1 MLNREHLRYTFRSGK
16 FHCRFVDVS
25 DENNL
30 RLASALMTV
39 YADGLHRRRCELAEM
54 SHALVSAAADRKFAS
69 GLEKLVLDM
78 AEFASAEGDTDYPA
92 LRRELFSKSGR
103 IMGTGEDF
111 SETEYRR
118 RVAGPPA
125 DIYGDLPDF
134 ELLTAFRELEP
145 GELLCRYNTALVQG
159 LLMNTS
165 QLTVALP
172 GAETAELRKLVK
184 FMKFFRLLAEIAA
197 PRPGEILLQV
207 SGPFALL
214 ENSRKYALQLA
225 SFFPAVLKMKHFR
238 LEAEI
243 RLPDRTG
250 KLILSEKDNLVSH
263 YRELA
268 AYVPEE
274 IRIFHRVFRE
284 RCSEWTIVGETPFI
298 NTGGEI
304 CFPDLSF
311 RRTDGRICHLELFHR
326 WHRGA
331 LPRRLAFL
339 DEHPQTPLI
348 LGVDRAAVTEEGFE
362 ELRTAH
368 PAAAERLFRFRDFPA
383 VETLVRTLGK
393 AAKVLPDDMHQPTQG
408 VLP

>member
-134 ELLTAFRELEP
+134 EHLTAFRELEP

>member
-30 RLASALMTV
+30 RLASALLTV
-39 YADGLHRRRCELAEM
+39 YADGLRRRRCELAEM
-54 SHALVSAAADRKFAS
+54 SRALVNAASDRKFAS

-78 AEFASAEGDTDYPA
+78 AEFTSAEEDTDYPA
-92 LRRELFSKSGR
+92 LRRELFLDSGR
-103 IMGTGEDF
+103 IMGAREDF
-111 SETEYRR
+111 SEEEYRR
-118 RVAGPPA
+118 RVGGHAG

-134 ELLTAFRELEP
+134 ELLAAFRELDP
-145 GELLCRYNTALVQG
+145 KELVCRYNTALVQG
-159 LLMNTS
+159 LLMNTA
-165 QLTVALP
+165 QLTIDLP

-184 FMKFFRLLAEIAA
+184 FMKFFRLLAEISA
-197 PRPGEILLQV
+197 PRPGEIRLQV

-225 SFFPAVLKMKHFR
+225 SFFPAVLKMKRFR
-238 LEAEI
+238 LAAEI
-243 RLPDRTG
+243 RLPGRTG
-250 KLILSEKDNLVSH
+250 KLELSEKDNLVSH

-284 RCSEWTIVGETPFI
+284 RCSDWTIVGETPFI
-298 NTGGEI
+298 NTSGEI

-311 RRTDGRICHLELFHR
+311 RRTDGKVCHLELFHR

-339 DEHPQTPLI
+339 DGHPQTPLI
-348 LGVDRAAVTEEGFE
+348 IGVDRAAVADEEFE
-362 ELRTAH
+362 ELRAAF

-383 VETLVRTLGK
+383 VDTLVRTLGK
-393 AAKVLPDDMHQPTQG
+393 AAGTCPDTGNQSTQG

>member
-78 AEFASAEGDTDYPA
+78 AEFANAEGNTDYPA
-92 LRRELFSKSGR
+92 LRRELFSKSGK

-145 GELLCRYNTALVQG
+145 GELPRRYNTALVQG

-165 QLTVALP
+165 QLTIALP

-243 RLPDRTG
+243 RLPGRTG

-339 DEHPQTPLI
+339 DEHPRTPLI

-383 VETLVRTLGK
+383 VETLVRTLDK
-393 AAKVLPDDMHQPTQG
+393 AAETLPDNTHQPTQG

>member
-1 MLNREHLRYTFRSGK
+1 MLNREHLRYTFRSGR

-39 YADGLHRRRCELAEM
+39 YAGGLRRRRCELAEM
-54 SHALVSAAADRKFAS
+54 SHALVSAAADRKFAA

-78 AEFASAEGDTDYPA
+78 AEYTCAAGDTDYPA
-92 LRRELFSKSGR
+92 LRRELFLKSGK
-103 IMGTGEDF
+103 IMAGEGDF
-111 SETEYRR
+111 PKEEYRR
-118 RVAGPPA
+118 RVGAPPG

-145 GELLCRYNTALVQG
+145 EELLCRYNTALVQG
-159 LLMNTS
+159 LLMNTAE
-165 QLTVALP
+165 LTVDLP

-197 PRPGEILLQV
+197 LPGGGIRLRV

-243 RLPDRTG
+243 RLPGRTG
-250 KLILSEKDNLVSH
+250 KLTLSEKENLVSH

-274 IRIFHRVFRE
+274 IKIFHRVFRE

-311 RRTDGRICHLELFHR
+311 RRTDGRLCHLELFHR

-339 DEHPQTPLI
+339 DGHPQTPLI
-348 LGVDRAAVTEEGFE
+348 LGVDRAAVTEEGFG

-368 PAAAERLFRFRDFPA
+368 PAAAERLVRFRDFPA
-383 VETLVRTLGK
+383 VDTLVRTLDK
-393 AAKVLPDDMHQPTQG
+393 AADTFPDDIQQPTQG

>member
-1 MLNREHLRYTFRSGK
+1 MLNREHLRHTFRGGK
-16 FHCRFVDVS
+16 FHCRFADVA
-25 DENNL
+25 DEDNL

-39 YADGLHRRRCELAEM
+39 YASGLRRRRCEQAEM

-78 AEFASAEGDTDYPA
+78 AEFASAEEGTDYPA
-92 LRRELFSKSGR
+92 LRRELFLKSGGV
-103 IMGTGEDF
+103 MGTREDF
-111 SETEYRR
+111 SEEEYRR
-118 RVAGPPA
+118 RVGGPAG

-134 ELLTAFRELEP
+134 ELLAAFRELEP
-145 GELLCRYNTALVQG
+145 VELLRRYNTALVQG
-159 LLMNTS
+159 LLMNTAE
-165 QLTVALP
+165 LTIDLP

-184 FMKFFRLLAEIAA
+184 FMKFFRLLAEITA
-197 PRPGEILLQV
+197 PRPGEIRLQV

-225 SFFPAVLKMKHFR
+225 AFFPAVLKMKKFR
-238 LEAEI
+238 LTAEI
-243 RLPDRTG
+243 RLPGRTG
-250 KLILSEKDNLVSH
+250 KLELSEKDGLVSH

-274 IRIFHRVFRE
+274 IRVFHRVFRE
-284 RCSEWTIVGETPFI
+284 RSSAWTIVGETPFI

-311 RRTDGRICHLELFHR
+311 RRADGRICHLELFHR

-339 DEHPQTPLI
+339 DGHPQTPLI
-348 LGVDRAAVTEEGFE
+348 LGVDRAAVTDEGFE
-362 ELRTAH
+362 ELRASF
-368 PAAAERLFRFRDFPA
+368 PAAAEKLFRFRDFPA
-383 VETLVRTLGK
+383 VDTLVRTLDK
-393 AAKVLPDDMHQPTQG
+393 AAGKRPDDTNQPTQG

>member
-1 MLNREHLRYTFRSGK
+1 MLNREHLRYTFRSGR
-16 FHCRFVDVS
+16 FHCRFADVT

-30 RLASALMTV
+30 RLASALITV
-39 YADGLHRRRCELAEM
+39 YSSGLRRRRCELAEM

-69 GLEKLVLDM
+69 GLEKLVLDL
-78 AEFASAEGDTDYPA
+78 AEFTCAEEGTDYPA
-92 LRRELFSKSGR
+92 LRRELFLKSGR
-103 IMGTGEDF
+103 IMGAREDF
-111 SETEYRR
+111 PEEEYRR
-118 RVAGPPA
+118 RVGGPPG

-145 GELLCRYNTALVQG
+145 KELLCRYNTALVQG
-159 LLMNTS
+159 LLMNTAR
-165 QLTVALP
+165 LTIDLP

-197 PRPGEILLQV
+197 PRPGEIRLQV

-225 SFFPAVLKMKHFR
+225 SFFPAVLKMKRFR

-243 RLPDRTG
+243 RLPGRTG
-250 KLILSEKDNLVSH
+250 KLELSEKDNLVSH

-274 IRIFHRVFRE
+274 IRIFHKVFRK
-284 RCSEWTIVGETPFI
+284 RCSDWIIVGETPFI

-311 RRTDGRICHLELFHR
+311 RRADGRVCHLELFHR
-326 WHRGA
+326 WHRGTLA
-331 LPRRLAFL
+331 RRLAFL
-339 DEHPQTPLI
+339 EEHPQTPLI
-348 LGVDRAAVTEEGFE
+348 IGADRAAVTDEGFE
-362 ELRTAH
+362 ELCAAF

-383 VETLVRTLGK
+383 VDTLVRTLDK
-393 AAKVLPDDMHQPTQG
+393 AAGVLPDNTHQPTQG

>member
-1 MLNREHLRYTFRSGK
+1 MLNREHLRYTFRGGR
-16 FHCRFVDVS
+16 FHCRFVDVT
-25 DENNL
+25 DEDNL

-39 YADGLHRRRCELAEM
+39 YADGLRRRRCELAEM

-78 AEFASAEGDTDYPA
+78 AEFTSAEEETDYPA
-92 LRRELFSKSGR
+92 LRRELFLKSGT
-103 IMGTGEDF
+103 IMGAREDF
-111 SETEYRR
+111 PEAEYRR
-118 RVAGPPA
+118 RVAGPPG

-159 LLMNTS
+159 LLMNTAE
-165 QLTVALP
+165 LTIELP

-184 FMKFFRLLAEIAA
+184 FMKFFRLLAEITA
-197 PRPGEILLQV
+197 PRPGGIRLRV

-225 SFFPAVLKMKHFR
+225 AFFPAVLKMKKFR
-238 LEAEI
+238 LTAEI
-243 RLPDRTG
+243 RLPGRTG
-250 KLILSEKDNLVSH
+250 KLELSEKDGLVSH

-274 IRIFHRVFRE
+274 IRVFHRVFRE
-284 RCSEWTIVGETPFI
+284 RSSAWTIVGETPFI

-311 RRTDGRICHLELFHR
+311 RRADGRICQSIWNTTVFRSGKSLRNTSFLRHERGRAGTASLWGETERHR
-326 WHRGA
+326 NAARFRQRFRNGQRYTAAHYCGA
-331 LPRRLAFL
+331 
-339 DEHPQTPLI
+339 
-348 LGVDRAAVTEEGFE
+348 G
-362 ELRTAH
+362 
-368 PAAAERLFRFRDFPA
+368 AAAGRRRTERPFRW
-383 VETLVRTLGK
+383 G
-393 AAKVLPDDMHQPTQG
+393 
-408 VLP
+408 

>member
-1 MLNREHLRYTFRSGK
+1 
-16 FHCRFVDVS
+16 
-25 DENNL
+25 
-30 RLASALMTV
+30 
-39 YADGLHRRRCELAEM
+39 
-54 SHALVSAAADRKFAS
+54 
-69 GLEKLVLDM
+69 
-78 AEFASAEGDTDYPA
+78 
-92 LRRELFSKSGR
+92 
-103 IMGTGEDF
+103 MGTRGDIPE
-111 SETEYRR
+111 EEYRR
-118 RVAGPPA
+118 RIDSPPG

-165 QLTVALP
+165 QLTIDLP
-172 GAETAELRKLVK
+172 EAETAELRKLVK
-184 FMKFFRLLAEIAA
+184 FMKFFRLLAEIDA
-197 PRPGEILLQV
+197 PRPGELRLQV

-225 SFFPAVLKMKHFR
+225 SFFPAVLKMKRFR

-243 RLPDRTG
+243 RLPNRTG
-250 KLILSEKDNLVSH
+250 KLELSEKANLVSH

-284 RCSEWTIVGETPFI
+284 RCSDWTIVGDTPFI

-311 RRTDGRICHLELFHR
+311 RRTDGRVCHLELFHR

-348 LGVDRAAVTEEGFE
+348 LGVDRAAVADEGFE
-362 ELRTAH
+362 ELRTTH
-368 PAAAERLFRFRDFPA
+368 PAAAGRLFRFRDFPA
-383 VETLVRTLGK
+383 VDTLVRTLDK
-393 AAKVLPDDMHQPTQG
+393 AAGTLADNGYQSTQG

>member
-78 AEFASAEGDTDYPA
+78 AEFANAEGNTDYPA
-92 LRRELFSKSGR
+92 LRRELFSKSGK

-145 GELLCRYNTALVQG
+145 GELLRRYNTALVQG

-165 QLTVALP
+165 QLTIALP

-243 RLPDRTG
+243 RLPGRTG

-339 DEHPQTPLI
+339 DEHPRTPLI

-383 VETLVRTLGK
+383 VETLVRTLDK
-393 AAKVLPDDMHQPTQG
+393 ATLPDNTHQPTQG

>member
-78 AEFASAEGDTDYPA
+78 AEFANAEGNTDYPA
-92 LRRELFSKSGR
+92 LRRELFSKSGK

-145 GELLCRYNTALVQG
+145 GELLRRYNTALVQG

-165 QLTVALP
+165 QLTIALP

-243 RLPDRTG
+243 RLPGRTG

-339 DEHPQTPLI
+339 DEHPRTPLI

-383 VETLVRTLGK
+383 VETLVRTLDK
-393 AAKVLPDDMHQPTQG
+393 AAETLPDNTHQPTQG